1 MIAADEFHC
10 TATALPLQTRHRG
23 RGRARVQAG
32 YTVHLVIVLATLET
46 CWRRIEERR
55 LERGRSVP
63 FSLAQATSISLR
75 RALRLYLSSS
85 AELAETALVYDN
97 DREALAPLGT
107 TRPEADPSFV
117 TSFGLGT
124 TRDGRPLLK
133 TAQSGYPVVLPEFGG
148 PEMSS
153 KHAWDDD
160 DGPVRGP
167 GTLLTHLRRSSTQA
181 ERQAAGEQAMRFLES
196 AENAMV

>member
-1 MIAADEFHC
+1 MSAADECHC
-10 TATALPLQTRHRG
+10 TATALPLKTRH

-107 TRPEADPSFV
+107 TRPELDP
-117 TSFGLGT
+117 SFGLGT

-167 GTLLTHLRRSSTQA
+167 GTLLTHLRRSSTLA

>member
-1 MIAADEFHC
+1 MLMSAADECHC
-10 TATALPLQTRHRG
+10 TATALPLKTRH

-97 DREALAPLGT
+97 DRDALAPLGT
-107 TRPEADPSFV
+107 TRPELDPSFV

-124 TRDGRPLLK
+124 SRDGRPLLK

-153 KHAWDDD
+153 RHAWDDD

-167 GTLLTHLRRSSTQA
+167 GTLLTHLKRSSTQA

>member
-1 MIAADEFHC
+1 MSAADEFHC
-10 TATALPLQTRHRG
+10 TATALPLQTRHRE

-107 TRPEADPSFV
+107 TRPELDP
-117 TSFGLGT
+117 SFGLGT